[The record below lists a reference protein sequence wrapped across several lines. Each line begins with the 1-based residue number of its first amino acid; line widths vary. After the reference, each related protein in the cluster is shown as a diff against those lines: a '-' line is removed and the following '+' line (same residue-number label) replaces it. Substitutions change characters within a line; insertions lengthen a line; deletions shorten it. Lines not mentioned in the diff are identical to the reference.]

1 MSAGKNKEE
10 LFYTLAFET
19 IFYSAASKPV
29 FLNLEKVIFTPAL
42 QPGDSESV

>member
-1 MSAGKNKEE
+1 
-10 LFYTLAFET
+10 LAFET

-42 QPGDSESV
+42 QPGDSESIRGKQALAVKII